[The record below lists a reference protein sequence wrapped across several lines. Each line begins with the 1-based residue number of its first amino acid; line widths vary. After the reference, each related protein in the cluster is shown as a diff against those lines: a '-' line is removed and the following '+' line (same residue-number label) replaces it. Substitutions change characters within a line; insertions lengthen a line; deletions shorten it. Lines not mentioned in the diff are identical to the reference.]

1 MGLKHLLR
9 KNFQILLLL
18 GAILLFFTT
27 PLRNLLN
34 QEILSVWLQR
44 LGIWA
49 VPLFISTYVLVT
61 VLGLPITIH
70 TLTGGVAF
78 GLGWGSLWSTLA
90 ATLGAV
96 GAFCLTRYLFRDWAT
111 AKFAQ
116 NKLLEKWHKAL
127 ERNPFSLVLSL
138 RFAPIAPFNI
148 IAIAIK
154 IRT

>member
-1 MGLKHLLR
+1 VRLKHLLR

-34 QEILSVWLQR
+34 QEILSQWLLL

-70 TLTGGVAF
+70 TLTGGIVF
-78 GLGWGSLWSTLA
+78 GLGCGSLWS
-90 ATLGAV
+90 
-96 GAFCLTRYLFRDWAT
+96 
-111 AKFAQ
+111 
-116 NKLLEKWHKAL
+116 
-127 ERNPFSLVLSL
+127 
-138 RFAPIAPFNI
+138 I
-148 IAIAIK
+148 
-154 IRT
+154 